1 VSKRKQAK
9 QQKVVDFDS
18 LKQINLH
25 AAGLD
30 IGAAEIWACV
40 PPHRNEQT
48 VKCFKTFTV
57 DLHALA
63 DWLTECGIKTV
74 AMESTGIYWIPI
86 YEILDDR
93 GFEVKLVN
101 AHHLNTVRI

>member
-1 VSKRKQAK
+1 MLDQIIGPEHTNPIRSKTMSKRKQAK
-9 QQKVVDFDS
+9 QQKIVDFDT

-40 PPHRNEQT
+40 PQGRDDQR

-63 DWLTECGIKTV
+63 D
-74 AMESTGIYWIPI
+74 
-86 YEILDDR
+86 
-93 GFEVKLVN
+93 
-101 AHHLNTVRI
+101 